1 MDAFW
6 SRCAGTV
13 TELTRMFYEEVSLG
27 SVYESQMFPQSMG
40 PFPPEYDGGTLE
52 AIGVLHSSSRTVKHE
67 PKLKL
72 SSAHK
77 AKYVHSNMFMS
88 IALGGATA
96 QSIRSDKGRQYL
108 TTAPI
113 DNEWF
118 GCFMT
123 GLRVC
128 VGERRRQDA
137 EV

>member
-1 MDAFW
+1 MFTQPMGTFLHEYCGGM
-6 SRCAGTV
+6 CA
-13 TELTRMFYEEVSLG
+13 S
-27 SVYESQMFPQSMG
+27 
-40 PFPPEYDGGTLE
+40 
-52 AIGVLHSSSRTVKHE
+52 IGVMHMYNKPVK
-67 PKLKL
+67 
-72 SSAHK
+72 HK
-77 AKYVHSNMFMS
+77 AKLEFSSERKAQSVHSNIFMS
-88 IALGGATA
+88 IALGGSTA
-96 QSIRSDKGRQYL
+96 KSVCSDKGRQYL